1 VGGDPARDSAEA
13 AKRDSRFQAGQR
25 THRTSRRAGPM
36 GCAAGADRARTG
48 QNDGE
53 APVERLKPPGA
64 SGTSPIIAVI
74 GGSAPIPE
82 EAAAAEA
89 VGRALAEGGAILIC
103 GGRGGVMEAA
113 CRGAKTA
120 GGLTIGILPGTD
132 REEANPYVDIPIVTG
147 IRCARNV
154 IITRTAQAVVAVG
167 GSYGTLSEIGFA
179 LRFGVPVVGLGTWEL
194 KREGHAPAPII
205 YAATPEEAA
214 ARALALARQG
224 R

>member
-1 VGGDPARDSAEA
+1 
-13 AKRDSRFQAGQR
+13 
-25 THRTSRRAGPM
+25 
-36 GCAAGADRARTG
+36 
-48 QNDGE
+48 
-53 APVERLKPPGA
+53 
-64 SGTSPIIAVI
+64 
-74 GGSAPIPE
+74 
-82 EAAAAEA
+82 
-89 VGRALAEGGAILIC
+89 VGRALADGGAILIC

-113 CRGAKTA
+113 CRGAKSA

-132 REEANPYVDIPIVTG
+132 RSEANPYVDIPIVTG

-167 GSYGTLSEIGFA
+167 GSYGTLNEIGFA

-194 KREGHAPAPII
+194 KREGHPRAPII